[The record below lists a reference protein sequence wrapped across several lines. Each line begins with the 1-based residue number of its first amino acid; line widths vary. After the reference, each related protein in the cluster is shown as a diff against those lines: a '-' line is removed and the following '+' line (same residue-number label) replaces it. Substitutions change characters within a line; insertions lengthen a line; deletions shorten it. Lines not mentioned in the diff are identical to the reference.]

1 MSQTL
6 YDRDL
11 YDWSMQTARLLREG
25 RYAEIDTLHLAE
37 EVESMGKS
45 ERRALEHRLVVLL
58 VHLLKW
64 EHQPEQRS
72 KSWQRTLIEQR
83 KQVAKLLNDS
93 PSLRPRLTDLLV
105 DAYESAVRWAADETG
120 MDESE
125 LPQSCPYRSEQVIDP
140 SFFPGS
146 NETEATGH
154 D

>member
-6 YDRDL
+6 YDQDL

-25 RYAEIDTLHLAE
+25 RYAEIDALHLAE

-83 KQVAKLLNDS
+83 KQVAKLLDDS
-93 PSLRPRLTDLLV
+93 PSLKPRLLDLLV
-105 DAYESAVRWAADETG
+105 DAYDSAVRWAADETG
-120 MDESE
+120 MDESDF
-125 LPQSCPYRSEQVIDP
+125 PQDCPYGGEQVLDP
-140 SFFPGS
+140 SFFPGP
-146 NETEATGH
+146 EAN
-154 D
+154 DVPRRV

>member
-25 RYAEIDTLHLAE
+25 RYAEIDTPHLAE
-37 EVESMGKS
+37 EVESMGTS

-58 VHLLKW
+58 VHLLTW

-93 PSLRPRLTDLLV
+93 PSLKPRLTDLLV
-105 DAYESAVRWAADETG
+105 DAYESAVRWAADDTG
-120 MDESE
+120 RDESE
-125 LPQSCPYRSEQVIDP
+125 FPKSCPYRSEQVLDP

-146 NETEATGH
+146 DETEATRH